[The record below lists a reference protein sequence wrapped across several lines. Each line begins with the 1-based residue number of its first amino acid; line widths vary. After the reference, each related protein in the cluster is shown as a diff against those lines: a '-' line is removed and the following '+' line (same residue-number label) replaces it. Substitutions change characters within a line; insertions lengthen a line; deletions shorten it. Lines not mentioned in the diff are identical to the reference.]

1 MIKTMSPF
9 TNLCHFVEYKLI
21 LKTFIE
27 FDIFLTII
35 GLFIR
40 RRCRYIYILVTW
52 DSLHFFIFSF
62 FIFSLP
68 ANLKCFLV
76 FRSSEPDPVR

>member
-1 MIKTMSPF
+1 MI
-9 TNLCHFVEYKLI
+9 LFVEYKLI

-27 FDIFLTII
+27 FYIFLKIT
-35 GLFIR
+35 GLGLR
-40 RRCRYIYILVTW
+40 KRCRYIYILVTW

-76 FRSSEPDPVR
+76 FRSSEPDPVW